1 LNICTLYGTMF
12 GAWQVSQYWLLDEWR
27 CCVFLQVRRVQRVTE
42 TRRKFCLWLASG
54 LSHCCTWRDNVC
66 MPRHPLSAGV
76 LGNMGEGCRPL
87 PRITAPHET
96 ARQKDTVAQW
106 SQARQHYPAAL
117 KFKVNQYEPRPRS
130 KSSQRC
136 DNFKL
141 PRHARGR
148 GKVGYPRQ
156 AVWHG
161 KGGHQVG
168 LK

>member
-1 LNICTLYGTMF
+1 MF

-27 CCVFLQVRRVQRVTE
+27 CCVFLQVRRVERVTE

-87 PRITAPHET
+87 PRIAAPHET

-117 KFKVNQYEPRPRS
+117 KFKVNQYEPPTKIQIKPAVRQLQTAAPCAGARQS
-130 KSSQRC
+130 W
-136 DNFKL
+136 L
-141 PRHARGR
+141 PAPGGVAR
-148 GKVGYPRQ
+148 
-156 AVWHG
+156 
-161 KGGHQVG
+161 
-168 LK
+168 